1 MYLTRKKKC
10 YLQSQ
15 WITKLKCKES
25 VAKGQNP
32 LLMSWWNNF
41 VVDELMKFDAFS
53 TNGWP
58 LIQLEWE
65 GHIQKINLAGTQN
78 SEGD

>member
-1 MYLTRKKKC
+1 
-10 YLQSQ
+10 
-15 WITKLKCKES
+15 
-25 VAKGQNP
+25 
-32 LLMSWWNNF
+32 
-41 VVDELMKFDAFS
+41 MKFDAFS